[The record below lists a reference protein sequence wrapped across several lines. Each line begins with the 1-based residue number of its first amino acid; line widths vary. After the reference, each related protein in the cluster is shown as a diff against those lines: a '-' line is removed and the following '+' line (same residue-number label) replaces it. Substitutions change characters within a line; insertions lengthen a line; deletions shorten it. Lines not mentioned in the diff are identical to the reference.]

1 MSTPAPAMVLF
12 DIDGTLVRKAGPH
25 HREALVSAVR
35 DVMGLESSTDGIP
48 VQGMLDGDI
57 LTEMMRREGV
67 RAAEI
72 RAALPQVFRRAEVIY
87 VDTCPVL
94 TKAVCP
100 GVRLALARLRRA
112 GVLMGLVTGNLTDI
126 AWKKTGQA
134 GLAKFFRFGAFSDMG
149 RTRAHL
155 VRLAQARARH
165 EGWIHRDTP
174 VSFVG
179 DHPNDIEA
187 AKRNGVRS
195 IAVATGMV
203 SARDLASHSP
213 DILLPNLRTLKP
225 DMVL

>member
-25 HREALVSAVR
+25 HREALVAAVR
-35 DVMGLESSTDGIP
+35 DVTGMATSIDGIP

-57 LTEMMRREGV
+57 LTEMMRREGA
-67 RAAEI
+67 RTDEI
-72 RAALPQVFRRAEVIY
+72 RAALPLVYRRAQTIY
-87 VDTCPVL
+87 VETCPVL
-94 TKAVCP
+94 AKAVCP
-100 GVRLALARLRRA
+100 GVRSALARLDRA
-112 GVLMGLVTGNLTDI
+112 GVLLGLVTGNLTAI

-149 RTRAHL
+149 HTRTHL
-155 VRLAQARARH
+155 VRLAHARARR

-174 VSFVG
+174 VSFIG

-187 AKRNGVRS
+187 AKRNRVRS

-203 SARDLASHSP
+203 SARDLAAHRP
-213 DILLPNLRTLKP
+213 DVLLPTMRSLTL

>member
-1 MSTPAPAMVLF
+1 MVLF

-25 HREALVSAVR
+25 HRQALVAAIR
-35 DVMGLESSTDGIP
+35 DVVGLETSIDGIP

-57 LTEMMRREGV
+57 LAEMMARAGIQ
-67 RAAEI
+67 AAEI
-72 RAALPQVFRRAEVIY
+72 RASMPQVFKRAQSIY
-87 VDTCPVL
+87 LETCPAL

-100 GVRLALARLRRA
+100 GAKTALARLDRA
-112 GVLMGLVTGNLTDI
+112 GVLLGLVTGNLTAI

-149 RTRAHL
+149 HTRTHL
-155 VRLAQARARH
+155 VRLAHARARS
-165 EGWIHRDTP
+165 EGWILRDTP

-187 AKRNGVRS
+187 AKRNGVRA
-195 IAVATGMV
+195 IAVATGLV
-203 SARDLASHSP
+203 SARELAAHRP
-213 DILLPNLRTLKP
+213 DVLLRTLRSLTL